1 MANSEV
7 HTFEDEWYIVRYSGE
22 IPEIAF
28 NSAIHYLSRA
38 QDGPHLTLS
47 EEQNHLLKKAALDR
61 YHEIV
66 IRDLLH
72 ENHQKP
78 IYRGIKRSIDNYH
91 RLRKFCFRQQLDP
104 GETREEAARLLPL
117 FLKTEVDEVKKYH
130 RPSIINCTYSELQQF
145 AEDLQVP
152 LSIELKRLSIFAGT
166 DH

>member
-1 MANSEV
+1 MANREV
-7 HTFEDEWYIVRYSGE
+7 HTFDDEWYIVRYSGE

-28 NSAIHYLSRA
+28 NSAIYYFTRSK
-38 QDGPHLTLS
+38 DGPQITLS

-91 RLRKFCFRQQLDP
+91 RLRKFCSRQQLDP
-104 GETREEAARLLPL
+104 RETREEAARLLPL
-117 FLKTEVDEVKKYH
+117 FLKTEVDEVKRYH
-130 RPSIINCTYSELQQF
+130 RPSIINCTYSEMQQF
-145 AEDLQVP
+145 ADDLQVL
-152 LSIELKRLSIFAGT
+152 LSIEFKEVEFFCR
-166 DH
+166 D